1 MLWVQPKNNNNNH
14 HQSLHISLNGFS
26 YLVFTKIRSSW
37 LKPYHKSFGNL
48 QISNVNKKKQS
59 IFHYNIISVSLK
71 QPLHFNRECILGK
84 TMLFKAST
92 GIFNKTANPERKKIE
107 QNHIVC
113 LIRIKEADH
122 KHQHLDDCHMV
133 RTRLIGKKMLI
144 QGSKMNKRNNVVPFR
159 FLISGS
165 HLFEDSCV

>member
-1 MLWVQPKNNNNNH
+1 MAQGVKDLTLSLLRLELLLWQGFRPWPRNFHMLWVQPKNNNNNNN

-92 GIFNKTANPERKKIE
+92 GIFNKTANPERKK
-107 QNHIVC
+107 
-113 LIRIKEADH
+113 
-122 KHQHLDDCHMV
+122 
-133 RTRLIGKKMLI
+133 
-144 QGSKMNKRNNVVPFR
+144 
-159 FLISGS
+159 
-165 HLFEDSCV
+165 